1 MLAAFP
7 FHELQF
13 EEHRNLIAIG
23 DDAEGFLDKLS
34 GVLVWWVG
42 NDVALPMG
50 IGDVEEVEHL
60 VVGTIDDVGA
70 SHVIAR

>member
-1 MLAAFP
+1 MLSSLA
-7 FHELQF
+7 FHELQL
-13 EEHRNLIAIG
+13 EEHGNFVAVG